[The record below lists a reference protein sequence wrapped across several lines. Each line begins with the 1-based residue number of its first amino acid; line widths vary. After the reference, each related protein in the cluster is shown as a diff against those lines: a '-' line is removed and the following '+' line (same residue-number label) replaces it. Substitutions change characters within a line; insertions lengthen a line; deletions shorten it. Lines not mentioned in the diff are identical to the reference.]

1 MPDGSSSKPRRRF
14 IKLAI
19 AGLAGAPF
27 AGLIVSG
34 AANAQAL
41 VSETD
46 PQAVGLGYK
55 ADAAKATTRKD
66 PQAHCANCNLY
77 SGKPGA
83 AEGPCAI
90 FPGKLVSAKGFCN
103 AWVKKV

>member
-1 MPDGSSSKPRRRF
+1 MADSSSTEPRRRF
-14 IKLAI
+14 IKLAA

-41 VSETD
+41 VSESD

-55 ADAAKATTRKD
+55 ADAAKATSRKD

-77 SGKPGA
+77 GGKPGV

>member
-1 MPDGSSSKPRRRF
+1 MTDSVSINRRRRF
-14 IKLAI
+14 IKLAV
-19 AGLAGAPF
+19 AGLAGAPL
-27 AGLIVSG
+27 AGVIVSG
-34 AANAQAL
+34 AAHAQAL

-55 ADAAKATTRKD
+55 ADAAKATARKD
-66 PQAHCANCNLY
+66 PQAHCGNCNLY
-77 SGKPGA
+77 TGKAGA